1 MLANISCNANACG
14 TVLIHNGCKGYRDTK
29 DDNQTTA
36 EVANEIKVN
45 VSNRECMGRWD
56 SG

>member
-1 MLANISCNANACG
+1 MLML
-14 TVLIHNGCKGYRDTK
+14 VKQKIHNRCRGYRDAK

-45 VSNRECMGRWD
+45 VSNLGVYGEVGCRIVI
-56 SG
+56 

>member
-1 MLANISCNANACG
+1 MLML
-14 TVLIHNGCKGYRDTK
+14 VKQKIHNGCKGYRDAK

-45 VSNRECMGRWD
+45 VSNRECIGRWD